1 MSYCLNPD
9 CDRPQNIEKATT
21 CANCGSPLV
30 LRGRYRAVKVLGQGG
45 FGKTFRAIDE
55 DRLGATCVIKQF
67 LPQLTGTEAI
77 NKAVELFNQEAV
89 RLYELGE
96 HSQIPTLMAYFTQD
110 HRQYLVQE
118 FIAGK
123 TLLQELEGGGP
134 FAEAKIWKVLT
145 DILPVLQFVHERHVI
160 HRDVKPENIIR
171 RQSDGLPVLIDFG
184 VAKLLQSVTSPQV
197 GGTTIGSP
205 GYMAMELLTEGKVYP
220 ASDLYGLGTTVFH
233 LLTGTSP
240 HRVFIKYGFSWLP
253 QWQKFLRAPIS
264 DTLIYVM
271 NKLLKEEVG
280 DRYSS
285 AEEVL
290 RDIDRLHRTPLP
302 QSVGVSDEEFIESF
316 LQEVRVEAPVAVA
329 EVAVAGG
336 EDDNLD
342 EILADF
348 RSPETPPLST
358 QLDDEKLLSS
368 LLEDIGTQMR
378 GELVNNES
386 TVLEE
391 VDLTTLPPLG
401 GSTET
406 WQAVAAFE
414 THSTGISYLAVVP
427 DSDLVL
433 TAGVRS
439 TVKMWNTATGSLV
452 RSLVLPN
459 TCGTCGGTG
468 QVQRSV
474 RVLLMDTLQKSTCP
488 DCAGFGESGPNGM
501 RFRSAT
507 YLPSPHTVAL
517 GAPKGIHLYDCESGR
532 HRGLLEEEAGD
543 RAVLVGDPSG
553 RWLAG
558 SGEHRMVRVWS
569 VERMKLGWQLAGHQ
583 GKILGMV
590 FTPDG
595 QGVFSGSADKTIKL
609 WDLRKGKLVR
619 TLVGHSKAVG
629 ALTLSDDRLASGSF
643 DTGIKLWHWPT
654 GRLLR
659 TLVGH
664 GSEVTALAFG
674 AGVLA
679 SGDSQGKIYLWHL
692 RTGQLLAGLEG
703 HSDRITGLAFG
714 DGGRCLFSGSL
725 DRFVRVWRP
734 VA

>member
-9 CDRPQNIEKATT
+9 CDRPQNVDKATT

-30 LRGRYRAVKVLGQGG
+30 LRGRYRAVRVLGQGG

-67 LPQLTGTEAI
+67 LPQLIGTEAV

-110 HRQYLVQE
+110 NRQYLVQE

-123 TLLQELEGGGP
+123 TLLQELEGEGP
-134 FAEAKIWKVLT
+134 FAEAKIWKLLA
-145 DILPVLQFVHERHVI
+145 DILPVLQFVHDRSVI
-160 HRDVKPENIIR
+160 HRDIKPENIIR

-184 VAKLLQSVTSPQV
+184 VAKLLQSITSPQS

-233 LLTGTSP
+233 LLTGVSP

-253 QWQKFLRAPIS
+253 QWQKFLREPIS
-264 DTLIYVM
+264 DALIYVL

-280 DRYSS
+280 DRYGS

-290 RDIDRLHRTPLP
+290 RDIERLHRTSQP
-302 QSVGVSDEEFIESF
+302 QAVGVSDEEFIESF
-316 LQEVRVEAPVAVA
+316 LQEVRAEAPIVVA
-329 EVAVAGG
+329 EVPAGG
-336 EDDNLD
+336 GADDNLD

-348 RSPETPPLST
+348 RVPAESPLAT
-358 QLDDEKLLSS
+358 QVDDDKLLSS
-368 LLEDIGTQMR
+368 LLEDIGSQMR
-378 GELVNNES
+378 EGLVSNGS
-386 TVLEE
+386 THLEE
-391 VDLTTLPPLG
+391 VDWATLPPVR

-406 WQAVAAFE
+406 WQTVKTFE
-414 THSTGISYLAVVP
+414 THSTGISYLAAVP
-427 DSDLVL
+427 NSHLIV
-433 TAGVRS
+433 TAGVRR
-439 TVKMWNTATGSLV
+439 TAKIWDTIDGSLV
-452 RSLVLPN
+452 RSVVLPN

-468 QVQRSV
+468 QVQRQV
-474 RVLLMDTLQKSTCP
+474 RVLVVDTVQKSTCP
-488 DCAGFGESGPNGM
+488 DCAGFGESVPNGL
-501 RFRSAT
+501 RFSSAV
-507 YLPSPHTVAL
+507 YSPGTHTLAL
-517 GAPKGIHLYDCESGR
+517 GTAKGIHLYDCEGGR
-532 HRGLLEEEAGD
+532 HRGLLDEEAAD
-543 RAVLVGDPSG
+543 RAVLAGDRNG

-558 SGEHRMVRVWS
+558 SGDHRVVRVWS
-569 VERMKLGWQLAGHQ
+569 VERMKLVWRLAGHQ

-595 QGVFSGSADKTIKL
+595 EGLFSSSADKTIKL
-609 WDLRKGKLVR
+609 WNLRTGKLVR

-629 ALTLSDDRLASGSF
+629 VLALSEDRLASGSF

-654 GRLLR
+654 GRLMR
-659 TLVGH
+659 TLIGH
-664 GSEVTALAFG
+664 SSEVTALAFG

-703 HSDRITGLAFG
+703 HGDRITGLAFL
-714 DGGRCLFSGSL
+714 DGERCLVSGSL
-725 DRFVRVWRP
+725 DRLVRVWRP
-734 VA
+734 VS